1 MQCGLAISS
10 GYHTS
15 LAKMAAPTFDFVNA
29 RQTFSESIEEA
40 RQNNE
45 SDKLKQQST
54 AVDGSEAEKKVA
66 LDQAFRDVMMNL
78 VVKGSGCEHFT
89 ALINLSIEAV
99 HLGICSPATPF
110 LLLSD
115 VFESVT
121 INICDKVF
129 KFVEERVDTWKS
141 NVLYTSGKNFLLRM
155 CNDLL
160 RRLSK
165 SQNTVF
171 CGRIQLFLARF
182 FPLDEKSGLNLI
194 SQFHLDNVTS
204 YNTEQLDGPLKS
216 EDKDETME
224 VEEGEMS
231 AGTSPIDYLLYRK
244 FWALQDY
251 FRNPTQCYI
260 KDKWRV
266 FQRNTKAVLGAFS
279 SLKLDDVTASKSQDE
294 TPTEKHVF
302 FSKYLTSEKLY
313 DLQLNDAS
321 FRRYVLLQFLILF
334 QYLNQ
339 HVKFKGAQQVL
350 TDDMSQF
357 IKTTTETVYDL
368 LKETSPRGEEF
379 AKTIQHILSREEH
392 WNTWKN
398 EGCQSYIR
406 EKPDATQVQPK
417 PRARKRSLG
426 EELRINA
433 PNKKIDMGSPELTRL
448 WNICPDNLEACR
460 AENRI
465 FIPTLEDYFE
475 DAIEQADPG
484 AMIEQE
490 YKVVNNSNF
499 AWCALRLLARR
510 SPYFFQTITSTQA
523 PVKSVPSY
531 LEMMVTKLA
540 KDMPQTSIEELKT
553 EAVVEENDDLL
564 KGGEEGLEKSNFLL
578 AEEVDAVVA
587 RLGENWKT
595 LAVEL
600 NFTDEEI
607 GNVQTE
613 NLEVK
618 EQARAMMA
626 AWLVK
631 EGEQATRDELSKAL
645 LESGLN
651 DIIES
656 VLSDNGKTDL

>member
-1 MQCGLAISS
+1 M
-10 GYHTS
+10 
-15 LAKMAAPTFDFVNA
+15 V
-29 RQTFSESIEEA
+29 
-40 RQNNE
+40 
-45 SDKLKQQST
+45 
-54 AVDGSEAEKKVA
+54 
-66 LDQAFRDVMMNL
+66 NL
-78 VVKGSGCEHFT
+78 VVKDSDCQHFT
-89 ALINLSIEAV
+89 SLINLSIEAV

-110 LLLSD
+110 LLLTD
-115 VFESVT
+115 VFESVP
-121 INICDKVF
+121 ISVCDTVF
-129 KFVEERVDTWKS
+129 RFVEERVDTWKS

-182 FPLDEKSGLNLI
+182 FPLDEKSGLNLM
-194 SQFHLDNVTS
+194 SQFHLENITS
-204 YNTEQLDGPLKS
+204 FNTEPLDGPLRS
-216 EDKDETME
+216 EDKDDTME
-224 VEEGEMS
+224 VEEGEMAS
-231 AGTSPIDYLLYRK
+231 SSSPIDYLLYRK

-260 KDKWRV
+260 KDKWRL
-266 FQRNTKAVLGAFS
+266 FQRNARAVLGAFS
-279 SLKLDDVTASKSQDE
+279 SLKLDDITASKTQDE
-294 TPTEKHVF
+294 TPTGKQVF
-302 FSKYLTSEKLY
+302 FAKYLTSEKLY
-313 DLQLNDAS
+313 DLQLNDVS

-368 LKETSPRGEEF
+368 LKETSPGGEEF

-398 EGCQSYIR
+398 EGCPSYIR
-406 EKPDATQVQPK
+406 EKPDSAQAQPK

-465 FIPTLEDYFE
+465 FIPSLEEYFE
-475 DAIEQADPG
+475 EAIEQADPG
-484 AMIEQE
+484 AMIEPE

-510 SPYFFQTITSTQA
+510 SPYFFQTITSSQP
-523 PVKSVPSY
+523 PVKSVPAY
-531 LEMMVTKLA
+531 LELMVTKLA
-540 KDMPQTSIEELKT
+540 KDMPQPTVEELKT

-564 KGGEEGLEKSNFLL
+564 KGGEEGLEKSNILL
-578 AEEVDAVVA
+578 VEEVEAVSA

-595 LAVEL
+595 LASEL

-607 GNVQTE
+607 GSIQTE
-613 NLEVK
+613 NLEIR
-618 EQARAMMA
+618 EQANAMMG
-626 AWLVK
+626 AWLGR
-631 EGEQATRDELSKAL
+631 EGEQATRDELIGAL

-651 DIIES
+651 DIVES
-656 VLSDNGKTDL
+656 VLTDNGKKDD